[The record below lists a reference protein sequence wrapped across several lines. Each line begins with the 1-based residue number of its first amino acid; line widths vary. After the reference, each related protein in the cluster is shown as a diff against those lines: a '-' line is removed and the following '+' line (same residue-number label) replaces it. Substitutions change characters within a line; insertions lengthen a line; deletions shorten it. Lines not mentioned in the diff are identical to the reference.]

1 MSEKNHDPFL
11 VFLLRIAIILTII
24 GIIKSVFIENV
35 SVLQTS
41 MNDTLYEGDLLLIN
55 KLAKNKLERG
65 DIIIF
70 RNPDKRDP
78 ADYEY
83 FTKRVIGLENDV
95 VKIQNGKVSIN
106 GEVLLEDYVDPN
118 KNQTNVSGEWT
129 VQENY
134 LFVLGDNRDS
144 SLDSRKFGTIPQA
157 YVLGKVFLRVYP
169 FEKFGKVE

>member
-1 MSEKNHDPFL
+1 MNEKEQNTFL
-11 VFLLRIAIILTII
+11 IFLLRLAIIVVII
-24 GIIKSVFIENV
+24 GLIKSAFIENV

-41 MNDTLYEGDLLLIN
+41 MNDTLYEGDLLLVN

-70 RNPDKRDP
+70 RNPEKRDP
-78 ADYEY
+78 DDYEY
-83 FTKRVIGLENDV
+83 FTKRVIGMENDV
-95 VKIQNGKVSIN
+95 VKIQNGKVIVN
-106 GEVLLEDYVDPN
+106 GETLLENYVTPSN
-118 KNQTNVSGEWT
+118 NQINVAGEWT

-157 YVLGKVFLRVYP
+157 YVLGKVFLRIYP
-169 FEKFGKVE
+169 FESFGKVE